1 MTTLSESALKVRE
14 ALAARGLETPMT
26 DLVVERNEK
35 KEKIEH
41 HMREILNL
49 LSLDLTDDSLQETPH
64 RIAKCM

>member
-35 KEKIEH
+35 KEK
-41 HMREILNL
+41 LNIICVR
-49 LSLDLTDDSLQETPH
+49 S
-64 RIAKCM
+64 